1 MSLHEVADTMSA
13 KRSRNRGIDLFRSKV
28 KAVSLFEEN
37 LVPAGDKSF
46 TFKPGWNDGRVAKEA
61 GAPLHVIR
69 HLRLTMFGTVTR
81 GRPNSPRTSA
91 LAAKVE
97 ALTAQVD
104 GLTKQVEGLK
114 ARLDFRTGL

>member
-46 TFKPGWNDGRVAKEA
+46 TFKPGWNDGRVAKEV

-91 LAAKVE
+91 LVAKVE
-97 ALTAQVD
+97 ALTAQV
-104 GLTKQVEGLK
+104 EELK
-114 ARLDFRTGL
+114 ASIMRIDRTLGF